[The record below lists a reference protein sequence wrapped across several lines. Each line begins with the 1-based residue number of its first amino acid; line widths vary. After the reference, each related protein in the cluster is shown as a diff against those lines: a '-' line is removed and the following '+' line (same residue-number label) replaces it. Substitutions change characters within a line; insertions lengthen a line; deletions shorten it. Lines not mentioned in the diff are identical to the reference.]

1 MSGLRDA
8 GAYDPRYIRFL
19 DLFNR
24 ERDYY
29 ECHDV
34 MEDLWLEEGR
44 KPLLQGLLQVA
55 VGLYHLDNGNRPG
68 AVKLLTAALEKLA
81 CYPETALGIDLE
93 RLRRD
98 ASYCCQQLKQSAA
111 SPCCCSIAIRIV
123 DERLGRL
130 LNGEGP
136 PQPQKE

>member
-1 MSGLRDA
+1 MNGRSDGM
-8 GAYDPRYIRFL
+8 AYDLRYIRFL

-55 VGLYHLDNGNRPG
+55 VGLYHLENGNRPG
-68 AVKLLTAALEKLA
+68 AVKLLTSALAKLA
-81 CYPETALGIDLE
+81 SYPDTALGIDLE
-93 RLRRD
+93 RLRQD
-98 ASYCCQQLKQSAA
+98 AERCCRQLKQSAGA
-111 SPCCCSIAIRIV
+111 TGCCPVITLQIV
-123 DERLGRL
+123 DEQLRRRLE
-130 LNGEGP
+130 EGDP
-136 PQPQKE
+136 S